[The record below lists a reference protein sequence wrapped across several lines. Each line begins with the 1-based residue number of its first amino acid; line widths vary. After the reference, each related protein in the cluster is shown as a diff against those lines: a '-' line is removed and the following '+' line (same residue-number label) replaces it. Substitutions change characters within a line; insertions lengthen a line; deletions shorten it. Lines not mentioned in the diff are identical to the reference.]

1 MGPTSFALVRQ
12 RMSQLK
18 DLLTQNPEQNHTE
31 AFKEVFGKEKA
42 GRVCCYGRNVT
53 PTALKQKEK
62 QNQIMDSMKQEHAV
76 EVNSLKSEQQDVKQ
90 QMLGMQSFI
99 KVWMQQNNSGMNMEN
114 LDVFFRSFPSEA
126 NNAQND
132 EGQCNEHS
140 TTHASNPDKNMVKKM
155 QVFMKLIDELKIF
168 TIYFGYLLIL

>member
-18 DLLTQNPEQNHTE
+18 DHFIQNPEQNHTE
-31 AFKEVFGKEKA
+31 AFKEVFGKEKT
-42 GRVCCYGRNVT
+42 GRVRCYGRNVT
-53 PTALKQKEK
+53 PTTLKQKEK
-62 QNQIMDSMKQEHAV
+62 QNQIMDSMKQEHV
-76 EVNSLKSEQQDVKQ
+76 KEVNSLKSELQDVKQ

-99 KVWMQQNNSGMNMEN
+99 KVWMQQNNLAMNMEN
-114 LDVFFRSFPSEA
+114 LDVFSRSFPSEA

-140 TTHASNPDKNMVKKM
+140 TTHASNPDKGQLGEKDAS
-155 QVFMKLIDELKIF
+155 FYEAH
-168 TIYFGYLLIL
+168 